1 MSLVNFFNSGSL
13 SGSTT
18 RSSTRCPSR
27 HSPWCSSRHSSS
39 SLRPSCTLVHL
50 GNNRVAH
57 TFQLFLLILIFI
69 LFCSLICIKPLIVS
83 SHLSVITFLSLSLI
97 LPFTFSSSKVDF
109 MLKQYDSKL
118 FFAEIRSFCKSSSAL
133 YFSASLTIF
142 SISSLERR
150 PLSFVIVILF
160 CFPVDLSQAL
170 TLRIPFASTS
180 KVTSICGTPLGAGG
194 IPVKSNLPR
203 R

>member
-50 GNNRVAH
+50 GNDRVAH

-69 LFCSLICIKPLIVS
+69 LFCSLICIKPLNSIISFIFFCIIDHLLNIFFRKTTFVIRNCNFVLLSCRLVTSTNIENTICIHVKGDLNLWHSSWSWWDPSQVKLAQKMIVLGHGS
-83 SHLSVITFLSLSLI
+83 
-97 LPFTFSSSKVDF
+97 LPFKD
-109 MLKQYDSKL
+109 LDSNSWL
-118 FFAEIRSFCKSSSAL
+118 VVTIGGEYLGLLGRNGCVSF
-133 YFSASLTIF
+133 
-142 SISSLERR
+142 
-150 PLSFVIVILF
+150 
-160 CFPVDLSQAL
+160 DQ
-170 TLRIPFASTS
+170 
-180 KVTSICGTPLGAGG
+180 
-194 IPVKSNLPR
+194 
-203 R
+203 